1 MSELGRVLDRSTLE
15 DSDGPRVR
23 VRIAVP
29 RSWASERAL
38 IVVEAPERLPC
49 GRCDGGGCDACERS
63 GSFRLDPDPAVRS
76 FTLTLP
82 VDLGSGVVLRVTRPF
97 GENSPIAQALCEVR
111 PSSEPSG
118 CRRVPTPAP
127 LVPIAEASWSSL
139 GPKLLPVVLVIFA
152 ALVTWLFVR

>member
-1 MSELGRVLDRSTLE
+1 VSELGRVLDRSTL
-15 DSDGPRVR
+15 DDADGPRVR

-29 RSWASERAL
+29 RAWASERAL

-63 GSFRLDPDPAVRS
+63 GSFRLDPDPALRS

-97 GENSPIAQALCEVR
+97 GESSAIGQALCEVR

-127 LVPIAEASWSSL
+127 LVSVARAARPSL
-139 GPKLLPVVLVIFA
+139 GPKLLPIVIVVFA